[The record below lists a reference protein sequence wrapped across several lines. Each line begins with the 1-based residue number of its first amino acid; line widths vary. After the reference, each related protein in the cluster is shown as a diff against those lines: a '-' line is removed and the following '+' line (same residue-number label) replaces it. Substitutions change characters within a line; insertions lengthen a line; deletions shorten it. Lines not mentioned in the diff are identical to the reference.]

1 MLYSM
6 YNLHIDCITN
16 NIYHETS
23 YFRAI
28 YFENKYQTTYELFMN
43 NMSQLI
49 ISMMTAN
56 SRIPN
61 GNIWSVNILK
71 ISLLFQILIMVTN
84 SFLMVMFAEA
94 LSTIA

>member
-23 YFRAI
+23 YFEAI
-28 YFENKYQTTYELFMN
+28 YFENKYQTTYEHFMN
-43 NMSQLI
+43 NVSQRI

-56 SRIPN
+56 SRILN

-94 LSTIA
+94 

>member
-23 YFRAI
+23 YFMAI

-43 NMSQLI
+43 NVSQLI

-56 SRIPN
+56 SRILN

-94 LSTIA
+94 

>member
-1 MLYSM
+1 MIYILIVLQM
-6 YNLHIDCITN
+6 ID
-16 NIYHETS
+16 HETS
-23 YFRAI
+23 YFKAI

-43 NMSQLI
+43 NVSQLI

-56 SRIPN
+56 SRITN

-94 LSTIA
+94 